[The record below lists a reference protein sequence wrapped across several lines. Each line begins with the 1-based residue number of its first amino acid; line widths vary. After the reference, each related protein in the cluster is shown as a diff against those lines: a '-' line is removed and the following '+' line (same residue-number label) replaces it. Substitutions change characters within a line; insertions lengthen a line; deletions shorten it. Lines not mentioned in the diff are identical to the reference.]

1 MGAALSLPPTPLLPL
16 SSLHPSHHAQDH
28 PSLFTSPLNTLFS
41 LTLPEAR
48 PHGPRVPE
56 APGAE
61 LWVSDTLHIPH
72 PRPACPPTP
81 HTCAGASCPHQP
93 LAGPRERLVW
103 MVLAPPH
110 QDQPPS
116 QAPPQL
122 PVPHPRAWLPS
133 PPRPPRGVTVSKGGT
148 EGRPRETALHAP
160 GQGSP
165 ALSLTQTKRPLQG
178 HRSPPDSKA
187 P

>member
-1 MGAALSLPPTPLLPL
+1 MGAALSLLPL
-16 SSLHPSHHAQDH
+16 SSLHPSHRARDH

-72 PRPACPPTP
+72 PPSPPRLPPSPPHLCWGLLPTP
-81 HTCAGASCPHQP
+81 AAG
-93 LAGPRERLVW
+93 GPRERLVW

-122 PVPHPRAWLPS
+122 PVPLPRAWLPS
-133 PPRPPRGVTVSKGGT
+133 PPRPPCWVTVSKGGT

-160 GQGSP
+160 CQGGP
-165 ALSLTQTKRPLQG
+165 GPLVNTDQETSAG
-178 HRSPPDSKA
+178 TPIPTRF
-187 P
+187 

>member
-1 MGAALSLPPTPLLPL
+1 M
-16 SSLHPSHHAQDH
+16 
-28 PSLFTSPLNTLFS
+28 FTSPLNTLFS

-72 PRPACPPTP
+72 PHPACSPTP
-81 HTCAGASCPHQP
+81 HTCAGASCPHQL

-103 MVLAPPH
+103 MVLAPPIKTT
-110 QDQPPS
+110 
-116 QAPPQL
+116 
-122 PVPHPRAWLPS
+122 PHPKLPLSFLSPS
-133 PPRPPRGVTVSKGGT
+133 PGPGFQACHGPLAGSPSAKEGQREGHGKPLSTHPAKGV
-148 EGRPRETALHAP
+148 
-160 GQGSP
+160 P